1 MCTRVHGL
9 CQALSVQAVVACNCA
24 EGLHFSAFHFL
35 QEYLDAL
42 SLPTIV
48 VRPLFSRFA
57 NRLATGVLRKHRL
70 QLSRISGPCPGP
82 GRLYSLSRK

>member
-9 CQALSVQAVVACNCA
+9 RQASSVQAVVACNCA

-42 SLPTIV
+42 SLPT
-48 VRPLFSRFA
+48 SR
-57 NRLATGVLRKHRL
+57 
-70 QLSRISGPCPGP
+70 
-82 GRLYSLSRK
+82 